1 LLNAY
6 LKLKTMSISDLK
18 LYTLNSVAMALSFS
32 NIESTLKIV
41 LLLASIVYT
50 LMKTIELIKKKN
62 DAKD

>member
-1 LLNAY
+1 
-6 LKLKTMSISDLK
+6 MSINDFK
-18 LYTLNSVAMALSFS
+18 LYAFNSVAMALSFS

-41 LLLASIVYT
+41 LLLASIFYT